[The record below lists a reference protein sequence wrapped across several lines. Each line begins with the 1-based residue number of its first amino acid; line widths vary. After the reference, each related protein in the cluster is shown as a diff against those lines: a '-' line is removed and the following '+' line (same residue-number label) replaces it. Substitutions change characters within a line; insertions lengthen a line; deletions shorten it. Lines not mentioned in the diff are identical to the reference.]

1 MTDGRTTDTF
11 IYFKLTFGS
20 GELKKH
26 NLCKGLCPK
35 YVCQVSAS
43 SHMLSEKI
51 FKNVPFVWP
60 QQSMIIKQIERF
72 GQKSYKKC
80 RATQ

>member
-1 MTDGRTTDTF
+1 MSFENVDRRQMDDGRTTDTF
-11 IYFKLTFGS
+11 IYYKLTFGL

-51 FKNVPFVWP
+51 LF
-60 QQSMIIKQIERF
+60 
-72 GQKSYKKC
+72 
-80 RATQ
+80 

>member
-1 MTDGRTTDTF
+1 MSFENVDRRQTDDGRTDDGYLY
-11 IYFKLTFGS
+11 ILYKLTLGS

-51 FKNVPFVWP
+51 LF
-60 QQSMIIKQIERF
+60 
-72 GQKSYKKC
+72 
-80 RATQ
+80 

>member
-11 IYFKLTFGS
+11 IYYKLTFGS

-51 FKNVPFVWP
+51 LFSNLPFVWP
-60 QQSMIIKQIERF
+60 QQSMRVWMGGPK
-72 GQKSYKKC
+72 KSLIVEIF
-80 RATQ
+80 AP